1 MSRLIKV
8 QLFLL
13 QPLIS
18 RLNEMEFTRDDSI
31 MHEMAR
37 ELRILGLE
45 KEVNSLYKTLDNY
58 KKMIIDLSQKLED
71 KKEHA

>member
-1 MSRLIKV
+1 
-8 QLFLL
+8 
-13 QPLIS
+13 
-18 RLNEMEFTRDDSI
+18 MEFTRDDCIIHDMS
-31 MHEMAR
+31 R

-71 KKEHA
+71 KKANA